1 MTATFVYLK
10 RPPMSAAFA
19 VTALTVAPGEG
30 LLSGPDLKHV
40 TKFLRM
46 SEGVPLFDLE
56 CAGRQFR
63 DCHLQVDPSDESLSF
78 AFDPISHPGSLP

>member
-1 MTATFVYLK
+1 VTATFVYLK

-30 LLSGPDLKHV
+30 LLSGPDLKQV

-46 SEGVPLFDLE
+46 SEGVPRFDLE

-63 DCHLQVDPSDESLSF
+63 ECHLRVDPSGESLLFSF
-78 AFDPISHPGSLP
+78 DSMSSPGSAL